1 MTQIWLDD
9 NDDWFERQKFVQIL
23 ENHIALE
30 KGIIP
35 CSVVRFLELTE
46 TNTINEAL
54 ATMDPATSK
63 QCRRKYRKLRRK
75 AVKESSKKNLDKG
88 DIASRVFLAI
98 RAAAHEAYDEIKKSS
113 ASS

>member
-1 MTQIWLDD
+1 MTHIWLDD

-46 TNTINEAL
+46 MNTINDAL
-54 ATMDPATSK
+54 STMDPVSSK
-63 QCRRKYRKLRRK
+63 QCRRKYRKLRRN
-75 AVKESSKKNLDKG
+75 AEKKDPKHKSTKR
-88 DIASRVFLAI
+88 DIASRVFLEI
-98 RAAAHEAYDEIKKSS
+98 RAAAHEAYDDIKKSN
-113 ASS
+113 SSS